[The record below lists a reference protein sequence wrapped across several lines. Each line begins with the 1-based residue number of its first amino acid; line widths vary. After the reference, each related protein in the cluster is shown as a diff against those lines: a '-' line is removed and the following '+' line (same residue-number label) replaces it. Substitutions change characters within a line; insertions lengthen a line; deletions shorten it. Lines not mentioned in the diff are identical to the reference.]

1 MEDMKNMNMEEQT
14 AEEQTAE
21 EQTAEEQQE
30 EEMREEQKE
39 AQKKG
44 IVNMN
49 DKKPKEESGNYTH
62 YFRKPEIIGGKT
74 YKSLT
79 FYFERLCGEDI
90 EAIEEELQVQ
100 NKYVLSPEISST
112 FQSMLAAR
120 AAGVASD
127 EIRRLKVYD
136 YMKIKNKA
144 RDFLVNM
151 GY

>member
-14 AEEQTAE
+14 EEEQTAE
-21 EQTAEEQQE
+21 EQKE

-39 AQKKG
+39 AQKTG

-49 DKKPKEESGNYTH
+49 DKKQNQGSENYTH
-62 YFRKPEIIGGKT
+62 YFRKPEMIGGT
-74 YKSLT
+74 AHKSLT
-79 FYFERLCGEDI
+79 FYFDKLCGEDI
-90 EAIEEELQVQ
+90 EAIEEELQAQ
-100 NKYVLSPEISST
+100 NKYVLSPETSSI
-112 FQSMLAAR
+112 FQSMFAAR